1 MVVKQLN
8 IGFNRVN
15 RQQGMSQMVDND
27 EEDLVVTL
35 SLEDSKGGRLRNIF
49 GVIRLIWT
57 ELTAGVGAWGSLK
70 PLVAGV
76 LAAVPFLFLGQ
87 HFNRQHQK
95 GFDWMLLQLPLAL
108 TIILWPVLWAWSIL
122 DAYRVAMVAVS
133 EAENRR
139 RALELVS

>member
-1 MVVKQLN
+1 
-8 IGFNRVN
+8 
-15 RQQGMSQMVDND
+15 MVDND

-49 GVIRLIWT
+49 GVVRLIWT

>member
-1 MVVKQLN
+1 METE
-8 IGFNRVN
+8 
-15 RQQGMSQMVDND
+15 

-35 SLEDSKGGRLRNIF
+35 STEESSSGRLRNIL
-49 GVIRLIWT
+49 GVVRLIWT

-76 LAAVPFLFLGQ
+76 LAAVPFFFLGQ

-95 GFDWMLLQLPLAL
+95 GFDWMLLQLPLGL
-108 TIILWPVLWAWSIL
+108 TIILWPVLWAWSII

-133 EAENRR
+133 EESAT
-139 RALELVS
+139 SPG

>member
-1 MVVKQLN
+1 METE
-8 IGFNRVN
+8 
-15 RQQGMSQMVDND
+15 

-35 SLEDSKGGRLRNIF
+35 STEESSSGRLRNIL
-49 GVIRLIWT
+49 GVVRLIWT

-76 LAAVPFLFLGQ
+76 LAAVPFFFLGQ

-95 GFDWMLLQLPLAL
+95 GFDWMLLHLPLAL
-108 TIILWPVLWAWSIL
+108 TIILLPVLWAWSII

-133 EAENRR
+133 DAENRR
-139 RALELVS
+139 RALELVN

>member
-1 MVVKQLN
+1 METE
-8 IGFNRVN
+8 
-15 RQQGMSQMVDND
+15 

-35 SLEDSKGGRLRNIF
+35 STEESSSGRLRNIL
-49 GVIRLIWT
+49 GVVRLIWT

-76 LAAVPFLFLGQ
+76 LAAVPFFFLGQ

-108 TIILWPVLWAWSIL
+108 TIILWPVLWAWSII

-133 EAENRR
+133 DAENRR
-139 RALELVS
+139 RALELVN

>member
-1 MVVKQLN
+1 METE
-8 IGFNRVN
+8 
-15 RQQGMSQMVDND
+15 

-35 SLEDSKGGRLRNIF
+35 STDESSSGRLRNIL
-49 GVIRLIWT
+49 GVVRLIWT

-76 LAAVPFLFLGQ
+76 LAAVPFVFLGQ

-95 GFDWMLLQLPLAL
+95 GFDWMLLQLPLGL
-108 TIILWPVLWAWSIL
+108 TIILWPVLWAWSII

-133 EAENRR
+133 DAENRR
-139 RALELVS
+139 RALELVN

>member
-1 MVVKQLN
+1 
-8 IGFNRVN
+8 
-15 RQQGMSQMVDND
+15 MSQMVDND

-35 SLEDSKGGRLRNIF
+35 SREDSKGGSLRNIF
-49 GVIRLIWT
+49 GVVRLIWT

-70 PLVAGV
+70 PLLAGV

-108 TIILWPVLWAWSIL
+108 TIILLPVLWAWSII

-133 EAENRR
+133 DAENRR
-139 RALELVS
+139 RALELVN

>member
-1 MVVKQLN
+1 M
-8 IGFNRVN
+8 GTE
-15 RQQGMSQMVDND
+15 

-35 SLEDSKGGRLRNIF
+35 STDESSSGRLRNIL
-49 GVIRLIWT
+49 GVVRLIWT

-76 LAAVPFLFLGQ
+76 LAAVPFVFLGQ

-95 GFDWMLLQLPLAL
+95 GFDWMLLQLPLGL
-108 TIILWPVLWAWSIL
+108 TIILWPVLWAWSII

-133 EAENRR
+133 DAENRR
-139 RALELVS
+139 RALELVN

>member
-1 MVVKQLN
+1 M
-8 IGFNRVN
+8 
-15 RQQGMSQMVDND
+15 DTE

-35 SLEDSKGGRLRNIF
+35 SPEDSSDSRFRNIF
-49 GVIRLIWT
+49 AVIRLIWT

-95 GFDWMLLQLPLAL
+95 GFDWMLLQLPLGL
-108 TIILWPVLWAWSIL
+108 TIILWPVLWAWSIF

-133 EAENRR
+133 EGENRR

>member
-1 MVVKQLN
+1 MEAE
-8 IGFNRVN
+8 
-15 RQQGMSQMVDND
+15 

-35 SLEDSKGGRLRNIF
+35 STDESPRGRLRNIL
-49 GVIRLIWT
+49 GVVRLIWT

-76 LAAVPFLFLGQ
+76 LAAIPFFFLGQ

-95 GFDWMLLQLPLAL
+95 GFDWMLLQLPLGL
-108 TIILWPVLWAWSIL
+108 TIILWPVLWAWSII

-133 EAENRR
+133 DAENRR
-139 RALELVS
+139 RALELVN

>member
-1 MVVKQLN
+1 MV
-8 IGFNRVN
+8 G
-15 RQQGMSQMVDND
+15 ND
-27 EEDLVVTL
+27 EEDLVVNL
-35 SLEDSKGGRLRNIF
+35 SLEDSQDGRFRNIF
-49 GVIRLIWT
+49 GVVRLIWT

-76 LAAVPFLFLGQ
+76 LAVVPFLFLGQ

-108 TIILWPVLWAWSIL
+108 TILLWPVLWAWSIL

>member
-8 IGFNRVN
+8 RGFNRVN

-49 GVIRLIWT
+49 GVVRLIWT
-57 ELTAGVGAWGSLK
+57 ELTAVVGAWGSLK

-122 DAYRVAMVAVS
+122 DAYRVAMVAV
-133 EAENRR
+133 
-139 RALELVS
+139 

>member
-1 MVVKQLN
+1 
-8 IGFNRVN
+8 
-15 RQQGMSQMVDND
+15 MSQMVGND
-27 EEDLVVTL
+27 EEDLVVNL
-35 SLEDSKGGRLRNIF
+35 SLEDSQDGRFRNIF
-49 GVIRLIWT
+49 GVMRLIWT

>member
-1 MVVKQLN
+1 
-8 IGFNRVN
+8 
-15 RQQGMSQMVDND
+15 MSQMVDNE

-49 GVIRLIWT
+49 GVVRLIWT

-139 RALELVS
+139 RALELVG

>member
-1 MVVKQLN
+1 M
-8 IGFNRVN
+8 N

-27 EEDLVVTL
+27 KEDLVVTL
-35 SLEDSKGGRLRNIF
+35 SLENSKGGRLRNIF
-49 GVIRLIWT
+49 GVVRLIWT

>member
-49 GVIRLIWT
+49 AVVRLIWT

>member
-1 MVVKQLN
+1 METE
-8 IGFNRVN
+8 
-15 RQQGMSQMVDND
+15 

-35 SLEDSKGGRLRNIF
+35 STEESSSGRLRNIL
-49 GVIRLIWT
+49 GVVRLIWT

-76 LAAVPFLFLGQ
+76 LAAVPFFFLGQ

-95 GFDWMLLQLPLAL
+95 GFDWMLLQLPLGL
-108 TIILWPVLWAWSIL
+108 TIILWPVLWAWSIV

-133 EAENRR
+133 DAENRR
-139 RALELVS
+139 RALELVN

>member
-1 MVVKQLN
+1 
-8 IGFNRVN
+8 
-15 RQQGMSQMVDND
+15 MVDND

-49 GVIRLIWT
+49 AVVRLIWT

-70 PLVAGV
+70 PLVAGI

>member
-1 MVVKQLN
+1 METE
-8 IGFNRVN
+8 
-15 RQQGMSQMVDND
+15 

-35 SLEDSKGGRLRNIF
+35 STEESSSGRLRNIL
-49 GVIRLIWT
+49 GVVRLIWT

-76 LAAVPFLFLGQ
+76 LAAVPFFFLGQ

-108 TIILWPVLWAWSIL
+108 TIILLPVLWAWSII

-133 EAENRR
+133 DAENRR
-139 RALELVS
+139 RALELVN

>member
-1 MVVKQLN
+1 
-8 IGFNRVN
+8 
-15 RQQGMSQMVDND
+15 MSQMVDND

-35 SLEDSKGGRLRNIF
+35 SREDSKGGSLRNIF
-49 GVIRLIWT
+49 GVVRLIWT

>member
-1 MVVKQLN
+1 
-8 IGFNRVN
+8 
-15 RQQGMSQMVDND
+15 MVDD
-27 EEDLVVTL
+27 EEEDLVVTL
-35 SLEDSKGGRLRNIF
+35 PTQPSSQGRFRNTL
-49 GVIRLIWT
+49 GVLRLIWT

-95 GFDWMLLQLPLAL
+95 GFDWMLLQLPLGL
-108 TIILWPVLWAWSIL
+108 TIILWPVLWAWSIF

-133 EAENRR
+133 DAENRR
-139 RALELVS
+139 RVYELAN